1 MDRSALDAAP
11 IPTVVLRDT
20 RVAYAND
27 ALLSL
32 LKTTREAFLGRPYT
46 DFVAPDELERVAD
59 RQARRLR
66 GEHSPSV
73 YVTTLL
79 WGTERRSVRVHA
91 AASGGDI
98 VVQFIDV
105 TGEAVRSTRLSAM
118 AQLGALVQR
127 ELREDDVRRT
137 VLEALPGL
145 ELEGIVF
152 RPDGDELRV
161 EDARLEPGRAARFE
175 LAFGKSMVGSRQ
187 PWIPALRQAWRDG
200 AVFMDEWLA
209 EARRLAPGEL
219 PAEEA
224 ADAARRSAAAVRVD
238 VGGRPDALLVAVGPW
253 LRAEDLPAF
262 WLFGSQV
269 SAALDAA
276 RSIQVLSRR
285 NAELAALNRVA
296 EAAGSAPDV
305 QSFLARASQEVASV
319 LHCTTVGFSLLD
331 REQREWKLL
340 HLHGGGEE
348 DRQRLARAPLEGEL
362 FGRPELDGLVQVRH
376 ASESPEPLRALL
388 HGLALATVAS
398 VPVRFRSTVIGV
410 MTVGFR
416 ETREPAECRTELL
429 QAMGAHFAGA
439 VETHRL
445 LGDLRGRVA
454 ELTLLN
460 DIAVATATLD
470 PVLLLENALRRIST
484 TFRADAAAAFV
495 LEGDELVQTASLGTR
510 PGTQPGKTRFPLGFG
525 PAGLAVAQRKTIHLP
540 DLAARGEP
548 TGMLECDGI
557 STAVGVPLLVKD
569 RALGAFLLGRRPRHP
584 FSDAELALL
593 SAIGVQLGVAVENAR
608 LFASEAAM
616 GLENAELYAE
626 EKRRVEELSLLNEVG
641 RSVAGSLDL
650 DRILGEGARAVR
662 QLLSTTHCHVL
673 LVDAVH
679 RELRFGASTAEE
691 VPGLLDGT
699 ASLDAPLLAAAAV
712 RERRP
717 FAVHELAGSA
727 FRDVAEEAAHG
738 AWAVLAAPVLFR
750 DQPMGVLVVCEHG
763 GPRRFTA
770 AEIERA
776 MAVANQLAVAID
788 NARLFDETRR
798 RAEEL
803 ELLQDQLVHQERL
816 AALGELAAVVAH
828 EVRNPLGAIFNSLGT
843 LRRMVRPRGDA
854 KMLFDI
860 VGEEA
865 DHLNRI
871 VGQLLDFARPA
882 PATMRAEPL
891 DRVLDEAVAAALAE
905 AHGRIALVRDV
916 PDGLPLIPMDAGLIR
931 QALLNVALNAVQA
944 MPKGGTLSVHARLS
958 GEAAVVELADTGP
971 GIPEEVRHRIFEPFF
986 TTKATGTGLGL
997 AVVKRILEDHRGRV
1011 EVRGRDSGG
1020 TVFALHLPL
1029 TTPEGRQRRAIP
1041 SADG

>member
-187 PWIPALRQAWRDG
+187 PWIPALRQAWKDG

-219 PAEEA
+219 PSVDA

-238 VGGRPDALLVAVGPW
+238 VGGRPDALLVAVGQW

-285 NAELAALNRVA
+285 NAELAALNA
-296 EAAGSAPDV
+296 
-305 QSFLARASQEVASV
+305 
-319 LHCTTVGFSLLD
+319 
-331 REQREWKLL
+331 
-340 HLHGGGEE
+340 
-348 DRQRLARAPLEGEL
+348 
-362 FGRPELDGLVQVRH
+362 
-376 ASESPEPLRALL
+376 
-388 HGLALATVAS
+388 
-398 VPVRFRSTVIGV
+398 
-410 MTVGFR
+410 
-416 ETREPAECRTELL
+416 
-429 QAMGAHFAGA
+429 
-439 VETHRL
+439 
-445 LGDLRGRVA
+445 
-454 ELTLLN
+454 
-460 DIAVATATLD
+460 
-470 PVLLLENALRRIST
+470 
-484 TFRADAAAAFV
+484 
-495 LEGDELVQTASLGTR
+495 
-510 PGTQPGKTRFPLGFG
+510 
-525 PAGLAVAQRKTIHLP
+525 
-540 DLAARGEP
+540 
-548 TGMLECDGI
+548 
-557 STAVGVPLLVKD
+557 
-569 RALGAFLLGRRPRHP
+569 
-584 FSDAELALL
+584 
-593 SAIGVQLGVAVENAR
+593 
-608 LFASEAAM
+608 
-616 GLENAELYAE
+616 
-626 EKRRVEELSLLNEVG
+626 ELSLLNEVG

-679 RELRFGASTAEE
+679 RELRCGASTAGEA
-691 VPGLLDGT
+691 PGLLDGA

-717 FAVHELAGSA
+717 FAVHDLAGSA

-1029 TTPEGRQRRAIP
+1029 TAPAGKQRRAIP
-1041 SADG
+1041 SAGG